1 MDVSKSIII
10 NSKTKNVTVI
20 DKNKLTVSSSGVAE
34 IEIVYDKYTIGHN
47 FISKTFFYNDIP
59 AELKSDKN
67 CKNEVNVAI
76 VRVLATKDGINLDE
90 SKGPDSPWAYNN
102 PTLDIQK
109 QKFNDDNIITKNSIE
124 YGTRFRDYGSGKE
137 KKYVCINTVAYID
150 VFDYKLIPYNINSEA
165 QKTID
170 FNELFQRI
178 NMKSLVNNKKVK
190 EVWMNILYKG
200 NMNSVRDNKDDDR
213 NTFWNIQESNMSS
226 PSQSGDISNSNRDN
240 NDLPIYNS
248 TYVVYAHYGTAG
260 VETNLHV
267 RGHQIEAQLYYLD
280 KTPLSVGSR
289 KKLFSDLF
297 VGSGNGTNN
306 MPLGRVGMTHF
317 PPNTTRDYD
326 YDNKTLVNSD
336 ITNWIPSDLGGPK
349 TPINSDTWNKINY
362 PFNMGA
368 RFAQKCG
375 NEQCVVNYNN
385 DPQFMW
391 LLYWFQSIPGE
402 NNKIPF
408 EFQNKKYELGNW
420 WDLFYNWDDAVK
432 NKKTLWIE

>member
-1 MDVSKSIII
+1 MKYRLLIVLFAIFSFSCSKEIIQQKLTISVNPINGGTVTPPSNSYEKGQTIQMLATPAGEYVFKEWKGDLTGNVNPSNVTMNTDKTIIGDFEKRQYPLNLTIDGSGTVKEEVIAVATQSQYPSGTSIRLTPQPVEGWSFSGWSGDLTSTTNPLDLKIDKIITLKAIFEKKPITKITLRNPIDSLSISQTYTPQVIGIFADGTFMDVSKSIII
-10 NSKTKNVTVI
+10 NSKTNNVTVI

-59 AELKSDKN
+59 SELKSDKN

-109 QKFNDDNIITKNSIE
+109 QKFNDDNFITKNSIE

-200 NMNSVRDNKDDDR
+200 NMNSVRDNKDDC
-213 NTFWNIQESNMSS
+213 
-226 PSQSGDISNSNRDN
+226 
-240 NDLPIYNS
+240 
-248 TYVVYAHYGTAG
+248 
-260 VETNLHV
+260 
-267 RGHQIEAQLYYLD
+267 
-280 KTPLSVGSR
+280 
-289 KKLFSDLF
+289 
-297 VGSGNGTNN
+297 
-306 MPLGRVGMTHF
+306 
-317 PPNTTRDYD
+317 
-326 YDNKTLVNSD
+326 
-336 ITNWIPSDLGGPK
+336 
-349 TPINSDTWNKINY
+349 
-362 PFNMGA
+362 
-368 RFAQKCG
+368 KC
-375 NEQCVVNYNN
+375 
-385 DPQFMW
+385 P
-391 LLYWFQSIPGE
+391 
-402 NNKIPF
+402 
-408 EFQNKKYELGNW
+408 
-420 WDLFYNWDDAVK
+420 
-432 NKKTLWIE
+432 